1 MKINRRDFVKVAGAA
16 TAVGL
21 VGAPHLALG
30 ATQKVVIV
38 GGGTG
43 GATAAKYIKM
53 ADSSIDVTVIEPNK
67 EYITCYLSNEV
78 LGGERTLDSLKVGY
92 DGLKAH
98 GINLVHDTATGID
111 AEKKVVKTAGGTEFG
126 FDRCIVAPG
135 VQLLYDKVEGYS
147 EEASQKLPHA
157 WKAGEQTMILR
168 KQLEDMA
175 DGGVVVISAPANP
188 FRCPPGP
195 YERAS
200 QIAHYFKANKPKSKV
215 IILDA
220 KQAFSKQGL
229 FTKAWERLYGYGTD
243 NALIEWRPGPD
254 AAVAS
259 VNVDDMTVETGFGD
273 EIKAAVINIIPPQ
286 RAGEIAQVSG
296 LADEGGWCPVDP
308 KSFESKLQP
317 GVHVIGDACIAGAMP
332 KSAYAANSQAKVAAA
347 AVVAMLKGEEPGTPS
362 YVNTCYSIVGTD
374 YGISVA
380 GVYRLS
386 ADGSAIED
394 VKFTGEDGKEVTAG
408 GVTPADAPD
417 WALAREVQYAY
428 SWYKN
433 IVGDS
438 FG

>member
-30 ATQKVVIV
+30 ATHKVVIV

-273 EIKAAVINIIPPQ
+273 EIKAAIINIIPPQ

-296 LADEGGWCPVDP
+296 LADDSGWCPVDP
-308 KSFESKLQP
+308 KSFESKLQS

-332 KSAYAANSQAKVAAA
+332 KSAYSANSQAKVAAA

-394 VKFTGEDGKEVTAG
+394 VKFIGEDGKEVAAG